1 MLMEYPMIDTR
12 LVIAVIATALL
23 TATTIAIVDRPALAQ
38 APRTAICTAAIKP
51 EKVPAVVNVARQ
63 SDLFVSP
70 MADWMNQQL
79 AEGRTQFVMTPAD
92 SVGMALCAW

>member
-1 MLMEYPMIDTR
+1 M
-12 LVIAVIATALL
+12 
-23 TATTIAIVDRPALAQ
+23 
-38 APRTAICTAAIKP
+38 
-51 EKVPAVVNVARQ
+51 VNVARQ

-79 AEGRTQFVMTPAD
+79 AAGRTQFVMTPAD